1 MLTAAGIPFI
11 KRAADIE
18 ETPHSGEVPG
28 KYVLRMAEEKAI
40 AVHLADSEIVLAADT
55 TVALGTKI
63 LGKPVDPGDATRMLS
78 ALAGRRHEVLTGICL
93 LQRDG
98 RLALAVASTAVW
110 FSPMSAPEIDEYVAS
125 GEPLDKAGA
134 YAIQG
139 VASRWVERIDGS
151 YANVVGLPVA
161 LVYKLLRQAR
171 IDL

>member
-1 MLTAAGIPFI
+1 
-11 KRAADIE
+11 
-18 ETPHSGEVPG
+18 
-28 KYVLRMAEEKAI
+28 MAEEKAV
-40 AVHLADSEIVLAADT
+40 AVHLTDSEIVLAADT

-63 LGKPVDPGDATRMLS
+63 LGKPVDRADATRMLS

-93 LQRDG
+93 LRREG

-110 FSPMSAPEIDEYVAS
+110 FSPMSPREIDEYVAS

-139 VASRWVERIDGS
+139 LASKWVERIDGS

-161 LVYKLLRQAR
+161 LLRKLLRQAR
-171 IDL
+171 FDL